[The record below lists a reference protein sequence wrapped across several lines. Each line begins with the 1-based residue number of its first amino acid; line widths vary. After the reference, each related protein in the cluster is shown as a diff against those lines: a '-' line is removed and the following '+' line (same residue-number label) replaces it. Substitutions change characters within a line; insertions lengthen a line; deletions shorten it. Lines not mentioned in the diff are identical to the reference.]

1 MVLGLT
7 AHRRAEEDEACQ
19 ELDAVYRRH
28 AHVVA
33 ERQVVFLNCSRHG
46 LIQPKYFN
54 TMRDPVA
61 RLVSSFYYTRI
72 REFPLVEQRA
82 CVS

>member
-1 MVLGLT
+1 V
-7 AHRRAEEDEACQ
+7 HRRAEEDEACK

-28 AHVVA
+28 AHRVVA
-33 ERQVVFLNCSRHG
+33 ERHVVFLNCSRHG
-46 LIQPKYFN
+46 FIQPKYFN

-61 RLVSSFYYTRI
+61 RLVSYYYYSRI
-72 REFPLVEQRA
+72 REFLLVEQRA